1 VISDNVRARAA
12 LWHMRHL
19 ERGWDS
25 YDACTIADSAIQKAL
40 ALLNFLPGEWQAV
53 PVSDGSVQLEQH
65 CDGLDVEISITAHLN
80 SEVSR

>member
-1 VISDNVRARAA
+1 MISDNVRARAT
-12 LWHMRHL
+12 LWQMRHL

-25 YDACTIADSAIQKAL
+25 YDARTIDGGAIQKAL
-40 ALLNFLPGEWQAV
+40 ALLNYLPGEWQAV

-80 SEVSR
+80 KVSL